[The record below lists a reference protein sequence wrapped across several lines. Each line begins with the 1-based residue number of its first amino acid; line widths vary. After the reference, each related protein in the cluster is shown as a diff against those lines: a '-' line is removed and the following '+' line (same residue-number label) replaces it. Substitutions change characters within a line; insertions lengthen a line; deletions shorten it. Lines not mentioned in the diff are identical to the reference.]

1 MLGNSR
7 RLSRALWASC
17 GVAVLLGLA
26 GCGPTPQV
34 TVTLKPADLS
44 ATEPAATA
52 GQPAAASGAEVATTA
67 PAAGFGNL
75 AGTVLFDGAPPELSP
90 AVTAGQDVRDK
101 DVCSAKA
108 IPDESLQVDA
118 ETKGVRNVFIYL
130 EKPPAGVDA
139 GPVPDTRI
147 EFDQIGC
154 RFTPHV
160 LAVRTK
166 QTVFI
171 LNSDPV
177 AHNTHTFPNRNVAF
191 NGVVKVNEK
200 EGVPLVYARSEQVP
214 LEVKCD
220 FHPWMRGYHLPL
232 EHSFV
237 GLTDEKGKFEI
248 KGLPSGTHS
257 FRVWQEKGGLLERA
271 YKVTIKADATEEVK
285 ISFGAAKFARFEG
298 PRPAPVIIN
307 PSPLVARAASRQ

>member
-1 MLGNSR
+1 MPRDRHSFPRSLWVGCS
-7 RLSRALWASC
+7 LWGALA
-17 GVAVLLGLA
+17 LA
-26 GCGPTPQV
+26 GCAPTPPQI

-44 ATEPAATA
+44 ASGPAAP
-52 GQPAAASGAEVATTA
+52 GQPADAPGAEATPTA
-67 PAAGFGNL
+67 PAAGFGTL
-75 AGTVLFDGAPPELSP
+75 AGTVVLDAAPTELP
-90 AVTAGQDVRDK
+90 PIVAVGQDVRDK

-108 IPDESLQVDA
+108 IPDESLQVDP
-118 ETKGVRNVFIYL
+118 ETKGVRNVFVYL
-130 EKPPAGVDA
+130 EKLPAGVDA
-139 GPVPDTRI
+139 GPVPETRI

-160 LAVRTK
+160 LSVRTK

-171 LNSDPV
+171 LNSDAV

-191 NGVVKVNEK
+191 NGVVKINEK
-200 EGVPLVYARSEQVP
+200 EGVPLVYARAEQVP

-248 KGLPSGTHS
+248 KGLPSGSHS
-257 FRVWQEKGGLLERA
+257 FRIWQEKGGLLERA
-271 YKVTIKADATEEVK
+271 YKVTIEPDATKTVT
-285 ISFGAAKFARFEG
+285 IPFGAAKFAQFEG
-298 PRPAPVIIN
+298 PRPAPVVIN
-307 PSPLVARAASRQ
+307 PAPLVARTAPAR